1 MRPALG
7 TVAAYVMAIV
17 SHHVVKFSHLV
28 GVLSV
33 SIYKTAHRI
42 WLRIL
47 PIVVEEELMVLD
59 YV

>member
-1 MRPALG
+1 
-7 TVAAYVMAIV
+7 MAIV